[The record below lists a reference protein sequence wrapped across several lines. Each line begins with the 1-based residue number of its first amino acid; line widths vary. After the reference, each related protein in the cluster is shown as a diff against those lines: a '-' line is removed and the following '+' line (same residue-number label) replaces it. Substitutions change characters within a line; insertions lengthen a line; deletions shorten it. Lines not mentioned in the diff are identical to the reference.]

1 MWQQYSEVRS
11 QKEEIHQQKQ
21 ELQDKVEQFQQG
33 TESSLAQLEQNE
45 DRPKKRGCFN
55 KAIRILVLLLSLP
68 GLLFSV
74 AAMGAA
80 FLNDSSGATG
90 VVIGVCE
97 FGILVGTISTIKLLF
112 FTN

>member
-1 MWQQYSEVRS
+1 
-11 QKEEIHQQKQ
+11 
-21 ELQDKVEQFQQG
+21 
-33 TESSLAQLEQNE
+33 
-45 DRPKKRGCFN
+45 
-55 KAIRILVLLLSLP
+55 
-68 GLLFSV
+68 
-74 AAMGAA
+74 MGAA